1 MPGLVLAERLKKEPV
16 ATCLVGMLEEFSE
29 NNKCF
34 GKMSILFSLVVS
46 YSFPW
51 WYHIPTQ
58 ELNYTMK

>member
-34 GKMSILFSLVVS
+34 GKMSILFSPVVS
-46 YSFPW
+46 YPNTRVKLYNEIGYGW
-51 WYHIPTQ
+51 R
-58 ELNYTMK
+58 K